1 MKSIQDQKYSE
12 QVLQNKGIKLHE
24 ITEFC
29 FMKPYQTPKYKSHI
43 GSKVKYGAGIL
54 TLYIRGNHEKA
65 FSLKPSQHPERI
77 IRYLLAS
84 GITFKNYHPRERTID
99 SLPEKTY
106 KRASLYMFY
115 FFVLFL
121 TFIILAF
128 WSLTLVSEWKFI
140 PGLLSFSAALYFLNM
155 LLTRFCYLS
164 TSEKGLTIF
173 SVGRVISH
181 PYEDII
187 KVNFDFAREQNFTH
201 IMEFLDKEYNY
212 HLYYIGRVSRKDL
225 DEIAALLRN
234 AGIDATCSLDHEKRF
249 YQDSIH

>member
-12 QVLQNKGIKLHE
+12 QFFQNKGIKLHE

-29 FMKPYQTPKYKSHI
+29 FMKPYQPARYKSHI
-43 GSKVKYGAGIL
+43 GTKVKYGAGIL
-54 TLYIRGNHEKA
+54 TLYLRGNHENA

-77 IRYLLAS
+77 IRYLLAN
-84 GITFKNYHPRERTID
+84 GISFKNYHPGKRTIE

-106 KRASLYMFY
+106 NRASLYMFY

-128 WSLTLVSEWKFI
+128 WSLTLASEWKFI

-164 TSEKGLTIF
+164 TFDKELTIF
-173 SVGRVISH
+173 SIGRVISH

-201 IMEFLDKEYNY
+201 IMELLDKNYNY
-212 HLYYIGRVSRKDL
+212 RLYYIGRVSRKEL
-225 DEIAALLRN
+225 DEIAVSLQN
-234 AGIDATCSLDHEKRF
+234 VGIDATCSLDREKRF
-249 YQDSIH
+249 YQDPIH